1 MSFQHAS
8 PDKPPQAVEGSR
20 CLRRKQ
26 FAQIQGY
33 EIEFEIGHGGMATV
47 YLAVQQSLGRRVALK
62 VLAQEIENDDE
73 FVHRFKKEGHI
84 LAQLLHPN
92 IVTIHDIG
100 ISEDGHLFLSIEYL
114 SGGTLR
120 DKIKQGLTFESAIQ
134 IARSIANALEYAHE
148 RGIIHR
154 DIKPSNIMFRHDGTP
169 VLTDF
174 GVARVIGSQTI
185 HTTTGLM
192 IGSPGYMSP
201 EQAMGES
208 ATIQSDLY
216 ALGVILYEMLSGHP
230 PYKEDNPIAVT
241 LKHLYDPIPDLPKEH
256 TYFQP
261 ILNKLLAKKS
271 LDRYKNAGEFLKALD
286 EHSQS
291 IKFFKDSIQQPSYAK
306 NHSVST
312 AEFVTRKMRVLLKN
326 RLRFF
331 IIGITIIIIFVVILY
346 NFKLRN
352 SVDQV
357 ATFEQA
363 QRVGQIEQM
372 RSAQEIATLL
382 KLAEAQLKARLLA
395 GESEE
400 DNVEATYQ
408 HVLKLDP
415 GNARALAGL
424 ESIAKEYEIQA
435 RQQLDAG
442 ALEESFKQITHGLA
456 AAPQHQELLRL
467 RQEVERQIA
476 EVNARKAREEEQGQY
491 QLQAEQFLMQAR
503 SRFQEGT
510 LEVSLAYIEQGLLVV
525 PDHQGLLALREQ
537 VRARIAEQTRQR
549 AEAVRRQQETE
560 EYLKRALDH
569 QRDAKYEDS
578 LRQIEKGLALAPDH
592 AELTRLREEVR
603 VQWAAEQ
610 QRQAEQAKRDQ
621 EIETLLAKAEASWKA
636 KRLTEP
642 AGNNAEAA
650 YRQVLQLDSNNA
662 SARDGLG
669 RIAQEYAQR
678 AQQRRAAGALQDS
691 LGQIDKGLAVMPDHG
706 GLMRLRQEVQ
716 REIAEAQ
723 ARQAREE
730 ERRQAEI
737 AERQQAEQVEQA
749 RQQAEAKRRQEE
761 AEQYLARAL
770 SYQQEGGFADALQE
784 IDKGLALAPD
794 HAELTRLR
802 EEIRAQRAA
811 EQQRQAEQ
819 AKREREIK
827 ALLEQAEAHLAAKR
841 LTQPAGNNAE
851 ETYRQVL
858 KLDADNAQAQAGFG
872 RIAEEYEQLARQRR
886 EAGALQESLTHID
899 RGLVVAPEHEGLLR
913 LRKEVRAESEVE
925 QKQLEQQRKEQ
936 QEQQRLEQ
944 QRKGQQEQQ
953 RLEQQRKEQQER
965 QRLEQQ
971 RKEQE
976 QQKKEQQRN
985 EQQRKDQERQR
996 FDQQR
1001 LEQQRKEQQRLE
1013 EQRLEQKR
1021 QQDQQRL
1028 EQQRLELQRQEQQ
1041 RKERSLEKQPQPET
1055 TTTKPRVFG
1064 TF

>member
-1 MSFQHAS
+1 
-8 PDKPPQAVEGSR
+8 
-20 CLRRKQ
+20 
-26 FAQIQGY
+26 
-33 EIEFEIGHGGMATV
+33 
-47 YLAVQQSLGRRVALK
+47 
-62 VLAQEIENDDE
+62 
-73 FVHRFKKEGHI
+73 
-84 LAQLLHPN
+84 LHPN

-120 DKIKQGLTFESAIQ
+120 DKIKQGLTFDSAIH
-134 IARSIANALEYAHE
+134 IVRSIAKALEYAHE

-174 GVARVIGSQTI
+174 GVARVVGSQTI

-201 EQAMGES
+201 EQAIGES

-216 ALGVILYEMLSGHP
+216 ALGVIFYEMLSGHP

-241 LKHLYDPIPDLPKEH
+241 LKHLYDPIPDLPKE
-256 TYFQP
+256 YADLQNV
-261 ILNKLLAKKS
+261 LNKLLAKKS
-271 LDRYKNAGEFLKALD
+271 SDRYKNAGEFLRALD
-286 EHSQS
+286 EHRQS
-291 IKFFKDSIQQPSYAK
+291 VNFFEDSIQQPSYAK

-312 AEFVTRKMRVLLKN
+312 VDFATGKIPVLLKN
-326 RLRFF
+326 RLRFPIV
-331 IIGITIIIIFVVILY
+331 IIGITIVIIFAVILY
-346 NFKLRN
+346 TFNLWN

-357 ATFEQA
+357 AALEEA
-363 QRVGQIEQM
+363 QRTGQIEQT
-372 RSAQEIATLL
+372 RHEQEIATLL
-382 KLAEAQLKARLLA
+382 RLAEAQLKARLLA
-395 GESEE
+395 GESEG

-456 AAPQHQELLRL
+456 AVPEHQELLIL

-491 QLQAEQFLMQAR
+491 QLQAEQFLIQAR

-510 LEVSLAYIEQGLLVV
+510 LEVSLAYVEQGLLVA
-525 PDHQGLLALREQ
+525 PDHQDLLALREQ
-537 VRARIAEQTRQR
+537 VRARIAEQAVQR

-560 EYLKRALDH
+560 EYLKQALDH

-592 AELTRLREEVR
+592 AELTHLREDVR

-662 SARDGLG
+662 PARDGLG
-669 RIAQEYAQR
+669 RIAQEYEQR
-678 AQQRRAAGALQDS
+678 AQQRRSAGALQDS
-691 LGQIDKGLAVMPDHG
+691 LGQIDKGLAVMPDHE
-706 GLMRLRQEVQ
+706 GLMRLRQEIE

-730 ERRQAEI
+730 KRRQAEI
-737 AERQQAEQVEQA
+737 AERQQAEQAEQA

-761 AEQYLARAL
+761 AEQHLARAL
-770 SYQQEGGFADALQE
+770 SYQQEGGYADALQE

-802 EEIRAQRAA
+802 EEMRAQWAA

-819 AKREREIK
+819 VKREREIR

-858 KLDADNAQAQAGFG
+858 KRDPGNAQAQAGFG

-886 EAGALQESLTHID
+886 EAGALQESLTLID
-899 RGLVVAPEHEGLLR
+899 RGLAVALKHEGLSR
-913 LRKEVRAESEVE
+913 LRQEVGAEWEVE
-925 QKQLEQQRKEQ
+925 QKQLEQKRKE

-944 QRKGQQEQQ
+944 QRKEQQERQRLEQQRKEQQERQ

-996 FDQQR
+996 LDQQR
-1001 LEQQRKEQQRLE
+1001 LEHQRKEQQRLE

-1041 RKERSLEKQPQPET
+1041 RKERPLEKQPQPET

>member
-8 PDKPPQAVEGSR
+8 PDKPPQAAEGSR
-20 CLRRKQ
+20 RLRRKQ

-33 EIEFEIGHGGMATV
+33 EIEFEIGRGGMATV

-73 FVHRFKKEGHI
+73 FVQRFKKEGHI

-120 DKIKQGLTFESAIQ
+120 DKIKQGLTFDSAIH
-134 IARSIANALEYAHE
+134 IIKSIAKALEYAHE

-174 GVARVIGSQTI
+174 GVARVVGSQTI

-216 ALGVILYEMLSGHP
+216 ALGVIFYEMLSGHP

-241 LKHLYDPIPDLPKEH
+241 LKHLYDPIPDLPKEYADLQ
-256 TYFQP
+256 T

-271 LDRYKNAGEFLKALD
+271 SDRYKNAGEFLRALD
-286 EHSQS
+286 EHKQS
-291 IKFFKDSIQQPSYAK
+291 VNFFEDSIQQPFYAK
-306 NHSVST
+306 NHSIST
-312 AEFVTRKMRVLLKN
+312 VDFVAGKLPVLLKN
-326 RLRFF
+326 GLRFSIVVIVIV
-331 IIGITIIIIFVVILY
+331 IILSVILY
-346 NFKLRN
+346 TFHLRN

-357 ATFEQA
+357 AALEEA
-363 QRVGQIEQM
+363 QRAVKIEQT
-372 RSAQEIATLL
+372 RHEQEIATLL
-382 KLAEAQLKARLLA
+382 RLAEAQLKARLLA
-395 GESEE
+395 GESEG

-424 ESIAKEYEIQA
+424 ESIMKEYEIQA
-435 RQQLDAG
+435 RRQLDAG

-456 AAPQHQELLRL
+456 AVPEHQELLRL
-467 RQEVERQIA
+467 RQEVERRIA

-491 QLQAEQFLMQAR
+491 QLQAEQFLIQAR

-510 LEVSLAYIEQGLLVV
+510 LEVSLAHIEQGLLVV
-525 PDHQGLLALREQ
+525 PDHQDLLALREQ
-537 VRARIAEQTRQR
+537 VRARIAEQVRQR
-549 AEAVRRQQETE
+549 AEAVLRQQETE
-560 EYLKRALDH
+560 EYLKQALDH

-603 VQWAAEQ
+603 VQWVAEQ

-642 AGNNAEAA
+642 TGNNAEAA

-662 SARDGLG
+662 PARDGLG
-669 RIAQEYAQR
+669 RIAQEYEQR
-678 AQQRRAAGALQDS
+678 AQQRRSAGALQDS

-716 REIAEAQ
+716 RGMAEAQ
-723 ARQAREE
+723 VRQAREE

-802 EEIRAQRAA
+802 EEIRAQWAA

-819 AKREREIK
+819 VKREREIK
-827 ALLEQAEAHLAAKR
+827 ALLEQAKAHLAAKR

-858 KLDADNAQAQAGFG
+858 KRDPGNAQAQAGFG
-872 RIAEEYEQLARQRR
+872 RIAQEYEQLARQRR
-886 EAGALQESLTHID
+886 EADALQESLTQID
-899 RGLVVAPEHEGLLR
+899 RGLAVVPEHEGLLR
-913 LRKEVRAESEVE
+913 LRQEVGVEWEAER
-925 QKQLEQQRKEQ
+925 QRLEQQRKE

-944 QRKGQQEQQ
+944 QRKEQ
-953 RLEQQRKEQQER
+953 EQQRKEQQER

-976 QQKKEQQRN
+976 QQKKEQQRK

-1013 EQRLEQKR
+1013 QQRLEQQRKEQQR

-1041 RKERSLEKQPQPET
+1041 RKERPLEKQPQPET